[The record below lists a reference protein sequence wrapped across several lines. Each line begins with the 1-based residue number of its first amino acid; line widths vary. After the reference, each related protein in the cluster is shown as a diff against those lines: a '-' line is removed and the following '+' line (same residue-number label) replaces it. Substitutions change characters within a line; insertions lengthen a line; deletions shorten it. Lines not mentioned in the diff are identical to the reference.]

1 MDLRDLRLTLSRH
14 WVVMLMVF
22 NVFVLIGLAASY
34 LPQQQFRTS
43 TTVVLDL
50 PVTEENIGSIQQV
63 NFLLPALRELTQSR
77 ALRDRAADKVP
88 VELRVPQARIEALTD
103 ESVMRIVATAG
114 SPESAQAWAN
124 AVGEQLIEE
133 RGDNELIELA
143 RLDPAP
149 LKPKAIS
156 PRVEPTMVA
165 AVVLGAIAAI
175 FAALAAD
182 RIKRAFDTN
191 RAVRD
196 RLGTTILGE
205 IPKMK
210 RSERKLPIIRLL
222 DGPQSSVDLVSAFEG
237 VRTNV
242 EFLMA
247 GTDIRRIAVVSLRR
261 QTGKSTVA
269 GGLSCALAK
278 VGRPVTAVEA
288 DLHHPTLA
296 EQFDIRPGYGIGDMA
311 GAAVEEVHPQSTRY
325 DHLTVLSAGIPVGRA
340 ADVVSTTLPGVLD
353 LLDEPGRLTIIDSP
367 PLRGAPESSIIVTQ
381 ARQVILVVNNSST
394 DYSSLSDAIERI
406 GESGGVLLGIVINR
420 VPRGRLQRDSY
431 PSSKASRRATPI
443 GGSHAN
449 PQEPPPQAAAVTEI
463 TKVEATDVSSAGGV
477 TTSTSD
483 ALDF

>member
-1 MDLRDLRLTLSRH
+1 MDLRDLRLTLTRH
-14 WVVMLMVF
+14 WVVMLLVSTAI
-22 NVFVLIGLAASY
+22 VAIGAAAAS

-50 PVTEENIGSIQQV
+50 PAADEGTGSIQQV

-88 VELRVPQARIEALTD
+88 LELRVPQARIEALTD

-133 RGDNELIELA
+133 RGDSGFIELA

-149 LKPKAIS
+149 LKQKAIS
-156 PRVEPTMVA
+156 PRVAPTMLA
-165 AVVLGAIAAI
+165 AVVLGVIAAI

-182 RIKRAFDTN
+182 RIKRASDTN

-196 RLGTTILGE
+196 RLGTTVLGE
-205 IPKMK
+205 IPKMR
-210 RSERKLPIIRLL
+210 RSERKLPMIRLL
-222 DGPQSSVDLVSAFEG
+222 DGQHASVDLVSAFEG

-242 EFLMA
+242 EFLAA

-269 GGLSCALAK
+269 AGLSCALAK
-278 VGRPVTAVEA
+278 VGRSVTAVEA

-296 EQFDIRPGYGIGDMA
+296 EQLDIKPAFGIGDMA
-311 GAAVEEVHPQSTRY
+311 GASVDEVPTQGTRY
-325 DHLTVLSAGIPVGRA
+325 EHLRLLSAGIPIGRP

-353 LLDEPGRLTIIDSP
+353 RLDEPGQLLIIDSP
-367 PLRGAPESSIIVTQ
+367 PLRGAPESSVIVAQ
-381 ARQVILVVNNSST
+381 AKQVILVVSNSST
-394 DYSSLSDAIERI
+394 DYSTLSDAVERI

-420 VPRGRLQRDSY
+420 VPRRRLQREAY
-431 PSSKASRRATPI
+431 PSKVARRPAASDGSGRSARMPAPESPPWGEAESSSS
-443 GGSHAN
+443 GGVVIS
-449 PQEPPPQAAAVTEI
+449 T
-463 TKVEATDVSSAGGV
+463 TDVADRQ
-477 TTSTSD
+477 T
-483 ALDF
+483 